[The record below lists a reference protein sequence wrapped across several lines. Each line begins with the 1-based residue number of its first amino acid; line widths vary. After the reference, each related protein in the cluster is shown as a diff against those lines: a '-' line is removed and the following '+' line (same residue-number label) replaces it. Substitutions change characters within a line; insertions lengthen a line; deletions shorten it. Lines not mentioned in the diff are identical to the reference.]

1 MTRSPADFA
10 KSHGTQPLECS
21 VYAFLCDTPTP
32 CPYISTKLERVVLSS
47 YSPSPFAR
55 LSLRVPRLFA
65 TGKTPPP
72 RTRAGHYLSIICACG
87 TLETMSDHNLASAL
101 ARSLDDR
108 SRQEQRRPNEHAWG
122 GAALHAPSGGRRLM
136 RCVVEQSINC
146 ATCLRAL
153 LLAGWHAGSLGPTNI
168 ASGRVRPIRPIHPLF
183 GQPANTKTAVAVLL
197 PPFDHP
203 FIIIADLPT
212 CE

>member
-1 MTRSPADFA
+1 MAHNHSNAPCMHSFA
-10 KSHGTQPLECS
+10 ILQHP
-21 VYAFLCDTPTP
+21 VPT
-32 CPYISTKLERVVLSS
+32 
-47 YSPSPFAR
+47 FAR
-55 LSLRVPRLFA
+55 SLNASSCPRTLLPHSPVCLCVCHDFLQLA
-65 TGKTPPP
+65 KRPPPP
-72 RTRAGHYLSIICACG
+72 RNRAGHHLSIICACG

-146 ATCLRAL
+146 ATCLRCCWL
-153 LLAGWHAGSLGPTNI
+153 AGSLGPTNI
-168 ASGRVRPIRPIHPLF
+168 ASGRVRPIRAIHPLF
-183 GQPANTKTAVAVLL
+183 GRPANTKTAVAVLL